1 MPSYIDEDRTL
12 IQETLL
18 RWLKEIYKD
27 NSDDVL
33 SGLACRLS
41 RRMAVTEPDVHEQS
55 ENWNQETCLL
65 ITYAD
70 SITDDNAQSPLAS
83 LGQFCEAYL
92 DEMISTVHSSVLSL
106 EWR

>member
-1 MPSYIDEDRTL
+1 MPSYIDEDRAL

-33 SGLACRLS
+33 SDLARRLS

-55 ENWNQETCLL
+55 ENWNQDTCLL

-70 SITDDNAQSPLAS
+70 
-83 LGQFCEAYL
+83 
-92 DEMISTVHSSVLSL
+92 
-106 EWR
+106 